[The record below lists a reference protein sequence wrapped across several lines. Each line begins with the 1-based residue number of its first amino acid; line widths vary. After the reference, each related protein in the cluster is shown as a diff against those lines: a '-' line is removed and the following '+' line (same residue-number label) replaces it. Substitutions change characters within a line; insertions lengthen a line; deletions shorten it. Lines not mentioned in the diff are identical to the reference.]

1 MQIFI
6 LVISALSTT
15 LPGMVHAAS
24 VQAPTNFS
32 GLVKLIIAIIEN
44 LVILIFALT
53 FIAFM
58 WGIVKNWVMKGGGEE
73 GVDNGKKILSAGIIG
88 FVLMVSIWGILSL
101 IQKSIF
107 GQ

>member
-1 MQIFI
+1 
-6 LVISALSTT
+6 
-15 LPGMVHAAS
+15 
-24 VQAPTNFS
+24 
-32 GLVKLIIAIIEN
+32 
-44 LVILIFALT
+44 
-53 FIAFM
+53 M